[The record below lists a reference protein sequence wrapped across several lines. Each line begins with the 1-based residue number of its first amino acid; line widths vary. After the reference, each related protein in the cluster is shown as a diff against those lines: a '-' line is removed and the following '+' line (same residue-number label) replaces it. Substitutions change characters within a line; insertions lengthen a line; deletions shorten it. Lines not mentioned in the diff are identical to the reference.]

1 MSHANTTNEPS
12 TSEVFQ
18 VVTLSSD
25 TFIIQ
30 STPAQQSRGG
40 ESTSSGKVNC
50 SLSFASTDGH
60 ACLAI
65 GCEEGLWIGYRDDS
79 QSLRHASHLNLKMVT
94 QCAML
99 ERFGVFLVL
108 VDQSL
113 FAYDIESLVPSSLE
127 SANTSHTP
135 EKLNDTRGVQ
145 FFSVGILAERT
156 LVLYMIK
163 DGSDS
168 VFHALDIIVG
178 NDNDGGPLTAQ
189 LDLPEY
195 RSRWFRVYRL
205 LDRTLCSV
213 VGSGKG

>member
-50 SLSFASTDGH
+50 SLSFGKPKSHLILIWAELLISIVASTDGH

-79 QSLRHASHLNLKMVT
+79 QCEVCAPRVLPHCSVASVTALRHASHLNLKMVT

-108 VDQSL
+108 ADQVKQRPR
-113 FAYDIESLVPSSLE
+113 VPQYAS
-127 SANTSHTP
+127 
-135 EKLNDTRGVQ
+135 
-145 FFSVGILAERT
+145 
-156 LVLYMIK
+156 
-163 DGSDS
+163 
-168 VFHALDIIVG
+168 
-178 NDNDGGPLTAQ
+178 
-189 LDLPEY
+189 
-195 RSRWFRVYRL
+195 
-205 LDRTLCSV
+205 
-213 VGSGKG
+213 